1 VKTIPAVLASAIAI
15 AWAWAGP
22 VAAGQS
28 AGETFDPESLQEDL
42 LLIQPAAPTVT
53 PAVAAPIPDSAAAPA
68 ATGERAVFRVQLA
81 ALSSSETAGQ
91 LRNELAG
98 QLGVPLV
105 VEVERGLFLVR
116 AGAFA
121 TAEAAGRFRDELRL
135 RRPDLTTAYVV
146 LSNGSLPSESGTA
159 IGDSGAV
166 APPAM
171 ESTFGWRILLDQFLA
186 PEDADH
192 LRQEAILNLER
203 TDVEVVF
210 SAPWHRVEVGS
221 FRTEA
226 DAQEALTS
234 VRFVYPSAL
243 KVRGQILVPR
253 EP

>member
-1 VKTIPAVLASAIAI
+1 MKTIPVVLASAIAI
-15 AWAWAGP
+15 AFAWAGP
-22 VAAGQS
+22 VTAGKN

-42 LLIQPAAPTVT
+42 LLIQPAAPTV
-53 PAVAAPIPDSAAAPA
+53 PPVVAAPIPDSAASPA
-68 ATGERAVFRVQLA
+68 STGGGTVFRVQLA
-81 ALSSSETAGQ
+81 ALSSIEAAKQ

-105 VEVERGLFLVR
+105 VEMERGLFLVR

-121 TAEAAGRFRDELRL
+121 TAEAAGRFRDELHL

-146 LSNGSLPSESGTA
+146 LSNGNPSPEPGTA
-159 IGDSGAV
+159 IRDSGA
-166 APPAM
+166 AASPEM
-171 ESTFGWRILLDQFLA
+171 ESTFGWRILLDQFLS

-221 FRTEA
+221 FRREA

-253 EP
+253 KP